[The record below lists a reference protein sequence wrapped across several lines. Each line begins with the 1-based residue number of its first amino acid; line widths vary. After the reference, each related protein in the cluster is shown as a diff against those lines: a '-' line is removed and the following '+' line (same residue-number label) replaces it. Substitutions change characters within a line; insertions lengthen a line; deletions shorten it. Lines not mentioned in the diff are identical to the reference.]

1 MSSSFLDSL
10 ISALL
15 KVAFL
20 IVWAVQGSVLTVC
33 AAFWT
38 EHTHAQTHTHISTQ
52 APGSQHTSSESSSGQ
67 ILQMP
72 ACLCTGSSFKGMIYV
87 SSHLVLK

>member
-38 EHTHAQTHTHISTQ
+38 EHTHAQTHTHISTR
-52 APGSQHTSSESSSGQ
+52 APGSQHTSSAKLLWPNPSD
-67 ILQMP
+67 
-72 ACLCTGSSFKGMIYV
+72 ACV
-87 SSHLVLK
+87 LVHWFFI